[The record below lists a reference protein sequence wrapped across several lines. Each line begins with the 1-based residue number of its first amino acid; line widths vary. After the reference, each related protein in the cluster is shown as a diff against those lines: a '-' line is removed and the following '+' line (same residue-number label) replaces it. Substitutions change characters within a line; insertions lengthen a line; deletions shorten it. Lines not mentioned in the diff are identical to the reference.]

1 MEKEKEEITNKE
13 ENGKNNL
20 PPIATTTN
28 KTYTEE
34 DIKKILQSETDKVRT
49 EYSKKLKDKDD
60 ELNKYKPKEKSE
72 TEIELENRLKVVE
85 DKEKEVSKKEKL
97 LDITNK
103 LTEQGLPS
111 ELGKYLTGA
120 EDVETEIKSLKK
132 VFNNNKID
140 GSFKPEN
147 HAGTKDSITKDQFMK
162 MGYADRLNIFKTNK
176 ELYDRL
182 SK

>member
-13 ENGKNNL
+13 ENGKDNL
-20 PPIATTTN
+20 PPIATN

-34 DIKKILQSETDKVRT
+34 DIKKMLQSETDKVRT

-72 TEIELENRLKVVE
+72 AEIELEKRLKVLE
-85 DKEKEVSKKEKL
+85 DKEKEVNKKEKL
-97 LDITNK
+97 LNISNELDK
-103 LTEQGLPS
+103 QGLPKQ
-111 ELGKYLTGA
+111 LAKYLVGVD
-120 EDVETEIKSLKK
+120 DVDTEINSLKE
-132 VFNNNKID
+132 VFNNSKID
-140 GSFKPEN
+140 GSFKPDN
-147 HAGTKDSITKDQFMK
+147 HTGTKDSITKDQFMK
-162 MGYADRLNIFKTNK
+162 MGYADRLNLFKSNK

>member
-1 MEKEKEEITNKE
+1 MEKEEITNKE

-20 PPIATTTN
+20 PPIATTT

-72 TEIELENRLKVVE
+72 AEIELEKRLKVLE
-85 DKEKEVSKKEKL
+85 DKEKEVNKKEKL
-97 LDITNK
+97 LSISDELDK
-103 LTEQGLPS
+103 QGLPKQ
-111 ELGKYLTGA
+111 LAKYLQDT
-120 EDVETEIKSLKK
+120 EDVTTEIENLKK
-132 VFNNNKID
+132 VFNNSKID
-140 GSFKPEN
+140 GSFKPDN
-147 HAGTKDSITKDQFMK
+147 HTGTKDSITKDQFMK
-162 MGYADRLNIFKTNK
+162 MSYKDRVNLFKTNK